1 MLSVSTNSSRAQH
14 HAHSGQAHILALK
27 LNRTPFPVTPDDEQA
42 FFFSSRLNEMYG
54 ELEHFIQLRKGFML
68 VTGDVGVGKTTLTR
82 LLLSRL
88 EKLQSKSALII
99 NTFLQDIELF
109 RAISRDFNLVP
120 DDDTLDGH
128 LQCLNAFL
136 LNAYSAGYNC
146 VLIIDDA
153 QRLSINSLELIRQLS
168 NLETAHDKLL
178 QIVLVAQPEIMET
191 LDRFDLRQLRSRIA
205 LHVRLL
211 PLTLEEMDQ
220 YLHHR
225 LSLAGSNSTIKVSPS
240 AMRELFAATAG
251 FPRLIHMVMDRC
263 LFGLCVRESKQID
276 VRLMRQA
283 IVESDLRRSTFPVRR
298 LRTWGVIGSVA
309 ALSVAGILIGGW
321 AYTVL
326 QAEPESQ
333 IPVAQPAVNIIP
345 PANMERP
352 EWRQFID
359 AHPGLQSAPISELH
373 EYTPSALDDL
383 ATTLAPYQWVPALIA
398 PTEKSCQ
405 GGPTFPLQ
413 LASGQRSALI
423 FFKTDFPMTLLP
435 YSQHDKQI
443 ELLQLKLLALN
454 YMDEE
459 EVDGVMGPRTGLALA
474 RFQKASGLP
483 GTGQADVQSSY
494 ALECAQ
500 VNDQVR
506 VH

>member
-1 MLSVSTNSSRAQH
+1 MLSVSTNPSRAQH
-14 HAHSGQAHILALK
+14 HAYSGQAHILALK
-27 LNRTPFPVTPDDEQA
+27 LSRMPFPVTPDDEQA
-42 FFFSSRLNEMYG
+42 FFFSSRLNVMYE
-54 ELEHFIQLRKGFML
+54 ELEHFILLRKGFML

-88 EKLQSKSALII
+88 EKMQSKTALIF

-109 RAISRDFNLVP
+109 RAISRDFNLLP
-120 DDDTLDGH
+120 QEDTLDGH

-136 LNAYSAGYNC
+136 LDAYSSGYNC

-205 LHVRLL
+205 LHVRLQ
-211 PLTLEEMDQ
+211 PLTLKEMDQ

-225 LSLAGSNSTIKVSPS
+225 LSLAGSNSTITVSPP
-240 AMRELFAATAG
+240 AMRELFVATAG

-263 LFGLCVRESKQID
+263 LFGLSVRESKQID

-283 IVESDLRRSTFPVRR
+283 IAESDLRRSAFPARR
-298 LRTWGVIGSVA
+298 LRTWGVMGSVA
-309 ALSVAGILIGGW
+309 ALSVAGMLIIGW
-321 AYTVL
+321 DYTVS
-326 QAEPESQ
+326 QAEPGNEMATAPSAANT
-333 IPVAQPAVNIIP
+333 IL
-345 PANMERP
+345 PANTERP
-352 EWRQFID
+352 EWRHFID
-359 AHPGLQSAPISELH
+359 GHPGLQGITIPELH
-373 EYTPSALDDL
+373 ENTAAGLDAL

-398 PTEKSCQ
+398 PTEQSCQ
-405 GGPTFPLQ
+405 GSPAFPLQ
-413 LASGQRSALI
+413 LASGQQGALI
-423 FFKTDFPMTLLP
+423 FFKTDFPLTLVP
-435 YSQHDKQI
+435 FSQRDKQV

-454 YMDEE
+454 YMAEE
-459 EVDGVMGPRTGLALA
+459 EVDGVMGPRTALALA

-500 VNDQVR
+500 FNVQVR